1 MERTLITY
9 SHDGK
14 EAASKVQETLRKAGF
29 RSTLG
34 ALHIDED
41 GAAPEA
47 VIAVITNDSL
57 NDADMATLL
66 HECEQRCITVVPF
79 VADTLPKNIL
89 TDFFL
94 DEHVWI
100 DGATQP
106 LNTALGD
113 LGDLFK
119 RNYKELAKPATKKKD
134 EYGKKSAATT
144 AKSTSSGKANAKAQQ
159 PSEKEKL
166 YRNLFIVSLAVIAVI
181 LFILIN
187 GGTKQENRE
196 ALTQQA
202 NYQNSLGKSNIQIEL
217 SSDLKNSE
225 RTLVG
230 HWIMSDYL
238 DNQYR
243 ATREDSLQLQESLR
257 SLIGN
262 VSLTF
267 NADKTFTR
275 TGYTAQPET
284 GTWEYD
290 PQSKFVKLKPT
301 GINQYDIVQLQ
312 EVTDTQLIIVVNE
325 KVDNNPIITKLI
337 FTKQQ

>member
-1 MERTLITY
+1 LERILITY
-9 SHDGK
+9 SHNGND
-14 EAASKVQETLRKAGF
+14 AANKVQETLRKAGF

-34 ALHIDED
+34 ALWIDEN
-41 GAAPEA
+41 GATPEA

-57 NDADMATLL
+57 NDSDMATLL

-79 VADTLPKNIL
+79 VAETLPKNIL

-119 RNYKELAKPATKKKD
+119 RNYKELSKPATKKKD
-134 EYGKKSAATT
+134 EYGKKSAAASSAKAAASKATT
-144 AKSTSSGKANAKAQQ
+144 KAQQ

-181 LFILIN
+181 LFILVN

-225 RTLVG
+225 RALVG
-230 HWIMSDYL
+230 YWIMSEYI

-243 ATREDSLQLQESLR
+243 PTREDSLRLQETLR
-257 SLIGN
+257 SLIGR
-262 VSLTF
+262 VSLNF
-267 NADKTFTR
+267 KADKTFSR
-275 TGYTAQPET
+275 TGYSEKPET

-290 PQSKFVKLKPT
+290 PQSKIVKLKPT
-301 GINQYDIVQLQ
+301 GINQYDNVQIQ
-312 EVTDTQLIIVVNE
+312 EVTDSQLIIVVTE
-325 KVDNNPIITKLI
+325 HVDNNAIITKLI
-337 FTKQQ
+337 FTKQN

>member
-1 MERTLITY
+1 MERILITY

-14 EAASKVQETLRKAGF
+14 DAANKVQETLRKAGF
-29 RSTLG
+29 RSTVG
-34 ALHIDED
+34 ALWIDEN
-41 GAAPEA
+41 GATPEA

-57 NDADMATLL
+57 NDADMAGLL
-66 HECEQRCITVVPF
+66 HECEQRYITVVPF
-79 VADTLPKNIL
+79 VAETLPKNIL

-100 DGATQP
+100 DGAAQP
-106 LNTALGD
+106 LNTALAD

-119 RNYKELAKPATKKKD
+119 RNYKELSKPATKKKD
-134 EYGKKSAATT
+134 EYGKKQAAP
-144 AKSTSSGKANAKAQQ
+144 AKAAANKATPKAQE

-181 LFILIN
+181 LFILVN

-217 SSDLKNSE
+217 SSELKNSE
-225 RTLVG
+225 RALVG
-230 HWIMSDYL
+230 YWIMSDYL

-243 ATREDSLQLQESLR
+243 ATREDSLRLQESLK
-257 SLIGN
+257 SLIGV
-262 VSLTF
+262 VSLRF
-267 NADKTFTR
+267 KADKTFSR
-275 TGYTAQPET
+275 TGYSEQPET

-290 PQSKFVKLKPT
+290 PQSKIIKLKPT
-301 GINQYDIVQLQ
+301 GVNQYDNVQIQ
-312 EVTDTQLIIVVNE
+312 EVTDTKLIIVVTE
-325 KVDNNPIITKLI
+325 KVDNNSIITKLI
-337 FTKQQ
+337 FTKNR